1 MEPVVPADVKTRCF
15 HCLLQQLTFL
25 FFLLSSV
32 SWQSRFLQ
40 FPHDSRALFSVPFG
54 SKV

>member
-25 FFLLSSV
+25 FFLLSISNTTAQKHQFFGAQL
-32 SWQSRFLQ
+32 SSQSNS
-40 FPHDSRALFSVPFG
+40 HIHT
-54 SKV
+54 